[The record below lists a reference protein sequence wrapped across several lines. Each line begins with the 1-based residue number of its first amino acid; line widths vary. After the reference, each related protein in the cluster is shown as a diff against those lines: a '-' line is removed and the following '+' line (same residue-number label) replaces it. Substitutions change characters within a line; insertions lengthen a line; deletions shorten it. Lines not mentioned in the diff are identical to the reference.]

1 MLDLV
6 QGSKIMLE
14 FSHFT
19 SNSLSLNCV
28 PNIALD
34 IRNLMTQ
41 SCPVPALG
49 IQIITQ
55 INYDFQNPYKEYDA
69 MSYYRKPHLTL
80 GNQKGSL
87 EEVVVKLGAE
97 G

>member
-6 QGSKIMLE
+6 QGSKVMLE

-28 PNIALD
+28 PNIATGD
-34 IRNLMTQ
+34 LMTQ
-41 SCPVPALG
+41 SCPVPAVG

-69 MSYYRKPHLTL
+69 MSYYRRTHLTL

-87 EEVVVKLGAE
+87 EEVIVKLGAK